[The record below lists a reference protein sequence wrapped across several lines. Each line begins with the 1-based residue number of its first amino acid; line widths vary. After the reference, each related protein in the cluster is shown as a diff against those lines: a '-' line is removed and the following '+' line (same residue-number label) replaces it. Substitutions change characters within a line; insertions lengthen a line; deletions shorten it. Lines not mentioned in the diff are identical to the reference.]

1 MRDAPRLAWFR
12 FYHEALDDPKVQC
25 LDGDTF
31 KHWVNL
37 LCLCCRNGGLPR
49 NVSQIAFSLRV
60 PETVCLTVLERL
72 SNAGLLDR
80 ANGGADG
87 YHYAVHG
94 WDKRQYKSDT
104 STERVKRFRK
114 RFRNDAVTAYE
125 TGPDTET
132 DTETESTLGYSRQ
145 EGNNHNKTLGI
156 YNNTINI
163 GTDQLKR
170 GA

>member
-1 MRDAPRLAWFR
+1 MKNAPRLTWFR

-80 ANGGADG
+80 ANGGPDG

-94 WDKRQYKSDT
+94 WDKRQYKSDS

-114 RFRNDAVTAYE
+114 RFSIVSETADE
-125 TGPDTET
+125 TGPESES
-132 DTETESTLGYSRQ
+132 ETESESTLDIQGRQ
-145 EGNNHNKTLGI
+145 RVNNLINTLDI
-156 YNNTINI
+156 YNTNNI
-163 GTDQLKR
+163 GTDQLKK